1 MKPITVNELKKE
13 LKKLDQAELIELIT
27 KLYKDNK
34 TVKEALSGR
43 FIGAEYQLEML
54 ESNKNKI
61 YDIFFPD
68 NPMKPVSYKK
78 AIDLLEV
85 YRSVGNKEFVLDLM
99 LNYVECGA
107 EFTEMLDG
115 PDGKFYSSLIK
126 VYSKFVDLINEN
138 GTDELHNK
146 FRERISK
153 LYDALAPKD
162 WGLGDAFFEM
172 SLELE
177 WFDEVVFGEEE
188 EEKNLEC

>member
-1 MKPITVNELKKE
+1 MMKPITVTELKKE

-43 FIGAEYQLEML
+43 FIGAQYQLEML

-78 AIDLLEV
+78 AIELVEA
-85 YRSVGNKEFVLDLM
+85 YRSVGNKELVLDLM
-99 LNYVECGA
+99 LYYVECGA
-107 EFTEMLDG
+107 EITELLDG
-115 PDGKFYSSLIK
+115 PDEKFYSSLIK

-146 FRERISK
+146 FRERIK
-153 LYDALAPKD
+153 KIYDALAPNS
-162 WGLGDAFFEM
+162 WGLGEEFFEI

-177 WFDEVVFGEEE
+177 WFDEELFGEEE
-188 EEKNLEC
+188 EE

>member
-1 MKPITVNELKKE
+1 MKPITVTELKKE

-43 FIGAEYQLEML
+43 FIGAQYQLEML
-54 ESNKNKI
+54 ESNKKKI

-78 AIDLLEV
+78 AIDLLES
-85 YRSVGNKEFVLDLM
+85 YRSVGNKELVLDLM
-99 LNYVECGA
+99 LYYVECGA
-107 EFTEMLDG
+107 EFTELLDG
-115 PDGKFYSSLIK
+115 PDEKFYSSLIK

-146 FRERISK
+146 FRERIKK
-153 LYDALAPKD
+153 LYDDLAPND
-162 WGLGDAFFEM
+162 WGLGDEFFEI

-177 WFDEVVFGEEE
+177 WFDEEVFGEEE
-188 EEKNLEC
+188 DEEE